1 MFQFISSLRVR
12 VLLIILLAILP
23 ALAIFYFSNQ
33 EGRNNEI
40 AHLKRNTVE
49 LAEIIALQEADL
61 LDGTRQL
68 LLATSLLTEIRE
80 YEKGECSQ
88 ILSTLLDNNN
98 RYVNLGVANAK
109 GEVVCSALPLTEKVN
124 IADRQ
129 YFIKAFTSQEFS
141 IGAFQQ
147 ERITHRPAINLGYPV
162 YDNTGKPTG
171 VIFATL
177 DLNRFAQLEERLSSK
192 LPAGAILTKVD
203 RNGIVVVRVPN
214 GENLIGSQAPETSVV
229 AEALK
234 ANEGVVQATGI
245 DGRPWVYAFVTIKS
259 NIFHDDLH
267 LILGQPQETLLA
279 NANHVFN
286 RNLVIMIAVGIFL
299 LTSTWYIFDL
309 SFMRQIRSLLHV
321 TQSLTKGDLEAR
333 YSHLPYG
340 ASEIN
345 HLGVSFNQMAISLEQ
360 RQRDLLEAY
369 DTTIEGWSRA
379 LDLRDKETE
388 GHTLRVTEMTV
399 ALARK
404 AGIPENE
411 IVHIRRGALLHDIGK
426 MGIPDSILL
435 KPDKLTVD
443 EWAIMR
449 KHPMFA
455 YELLYPIEFLRPAL
469 SIPYCHHEKW
479 DGTGYPQG
487 LKGEQIPLPARLFAV
502 VDVWDALSYDRPYRK
517 AWSQEKVIEYIC
529 EQSGSHFDPKV
540 VEWFLQILSRDE
552 QGTIRH

>member
-12 VLLIILLAILP
+12 VLLIILLAVLP

-40 AHLKRNTVE
+40 AHLKQNTVE

-68 LLATSLLTEIRE
+68 LLTTSLLTEIRE

-98 RYVNLGVANAK
+98 RYINLGVANAE

-147 ERITHRPAINLGYPV
+147 ERITRRPAINLGYPV

-214 GENLIGSQAPETSVV
+214 GENWIGRQAPETSVV

-234 ANEGVVQATGI
+234 ANEGVIQATGI

-259 NIFHDDLH
+259 DLYQDELY

-286 RNLVIMIAVGIFL
+286 RNLLIMIAVGIFL
-299 LTSTWYIFDL
+299 LISTWYIFDL

-333 YSHLPYG
+333 YAHLPYG

-360 RQRDLLEAY
+360 RERDLLEAY

-435 KPDKLTVD
+435 KPDKLTDD

-449 KHPMFA
+449 KHPAFA

-517 AWSQEKVIEYIC
+517 AWSQDLVFKHIR
-529 EQSGSHFDPKV
+529 EQSGAHFDPKV
-540 VEWFLQILSRDE
+540 VEMFLQNVKL
-552 QGTIRH
+552 